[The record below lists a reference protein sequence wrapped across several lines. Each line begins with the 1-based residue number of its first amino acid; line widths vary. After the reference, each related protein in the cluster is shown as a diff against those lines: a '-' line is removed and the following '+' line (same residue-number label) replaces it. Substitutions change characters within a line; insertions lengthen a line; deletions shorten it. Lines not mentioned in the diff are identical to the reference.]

1 MLPFFAIIMKYAKDL
16 HFTDVD
22 VYNMALADTLNDI
35 LKIIMVF
42 GVLVFVLGVFL
53 VVKNYRYYLHK
64 AQSINME
71 KQIVEKIK
79 NEQTEK

>member
-1 MLPFFAIIMKYAKDL
+1 MLPFFAIIMKYANDL

-35 LKIIMVF
+35 LKIIMAF

-64 AQSINME
+64 AQSFNTE

-79 NEQTEK
+79 NEQIEK